1 LPRYALSS
9 ASLGGDYLV
18 VRPWVLQPGRQYT
31 FMATVNDGISLEATT
46 ATVRQPKNKYTKA
59 ISFCKPTL
67 PKCGIVLLSLGLI
80 DPMDLSVVGPS
91 R

>member
-31 FMATVNDGISLEATT
+31 FMATVNDGISLQATT
-46 ATVRQPKNKYTKA
+46 ATVCQPKDK
-59 ISFCKPTL
+59 
-67 PKCGIVLLSLGLI
+67 
-80 DPMDLSVVGPS
+80 
-91 R
+91 